1 MPTDEDAIRNLIALH
16 AQMTDDG
23 EAKERVNLYTEDGE
37 FDFAGVKSVG
47 RDALAA
53 TFAASS
59 DPARRGK
66 HITANMVIEIDDAR
80 ANVRTDW
87 AFLRPGADGFAV
99 FASGRYYDVL
109 EKHDG
114 EWLFKQRRIAPLQ
127 PITPPST

>member
-80 ANVRTDW
+80 GVARTPHPPELLFDPAQELQKGRWRQFALDANDGIGEIGLGR
-87 AFLRPGADGFAV
+87 FRPH
-99 FASGRYYDVL
+99 L
-109 EKHDG
+109 
-114 EWLFKQRRIAPLQ
+114 
-127 PITPPST
+127 